1 MSFSSL
7 FSGTDSSP
15 YTYLDVY
22 GSGRSLN
29 SYSPLFSNFSQSE
42 ADALGVCST
51 RDLFCRMCR
60 NLIEIGRQQEN
71 SSEGLLC
78 LRNAL
83 ELLCILAPED
93 TESRLLLSRVYLHL
107 NINLDDVNEMLQKI
121 SETDPTSIGV
131 VMFLR
136 QSVTS
141 QLSAKRTNSLK
152 GRKTCVKRRKQN
164 VEINYAIGMIMSH
177 KK

>member
-1 MSFSSL
+1 M
-7 FSGTDSSP
+7 
-15 YTYLDVY
+15 
-22 GSGRSLN
+22 
-29 SYSPLFSNFSQSE
+29 
-42 ADALGVCST
+42 
-51 RDLFCRMCR
+51 
-60 NLIEIGRQQEN
+60 EIGRQQEN

-83 ELLCILAPED
+83 ELLCIVAPDD

-107 NINLDDVNEMLQKI
+107 NINLEEVNEMLQKI
-121 SETDPTSIGV
+121 SESDPTSIGV

-141 QLSAKRTNSLK
+141 QLSAKRNNANN
-152 GRKTCVKRRKQN
+152 GRKNCVKRRKQN
-164 VEINYAIGMIMSH
+164 VDINYSIGMIMSH

>member
-1 MSFSSL
+1 M
-7 FSGTDSSP
+7 
-15 YTYLDVY
+15 
-22 GSGRSLN
+22 
-29 SYSPLFSNFSQSE
+29 
-42 ADALGVCST
+42 
-51 RDLFCRMCR
+51 
-60 NLIEIGRQQEN
+60 EIGRQQEN

-83 ELLCILAPED
+83 ELLCILATDD

-107 NINLDDVNEMLQKI
+107 NINLEEVNEMLQKI
-121 SETDPTSIGV
+121 SESDPTSIGV

-141 QLSAKRTNSLK
+141 QLSAKRNNSSK
-152 GRKTCVKRRKQN
+152 SGRKSCVKRRKQN
-164 VEINYAIGMIMSH
+164 VDINYAIGMIMTH